1 MSAVT
6 MEPMDDFQMVS
17 CKSENKALACT
28 ECNTFL
34 TYCTNIVSRTF
45 RGTTGPAALCQDVVN
60 TSLGEAIEKDLIT
73 GRHIVR
79 DVFCGKCKTRLGW
92 VYDKAFEVEQKYKEG
107 KTVLEMKLVQERNL
121 TERDLPEEED
131 EWVVVPMPAGGN

>member
-45 RGTTGPAALCQDVVN
+45 RGTLQP
-60 TSLGEAIEKDLIT
+60 S
-73 GRHIVR
+73 
-79 DVFCGKCKTRLGW
+79 
-92 VYDKAFEVEQKYKEG
+92 
-107 KTVLEMKLVQERNL
+107 
-121 TERDLPEEED
+121 P
-131 EWVVVPMPAGGN
+131 